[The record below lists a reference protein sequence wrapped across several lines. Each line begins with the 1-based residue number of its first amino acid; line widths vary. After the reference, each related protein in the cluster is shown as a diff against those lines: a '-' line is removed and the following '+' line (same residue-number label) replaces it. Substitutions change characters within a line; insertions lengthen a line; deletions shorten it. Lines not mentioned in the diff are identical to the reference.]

1 MQKEIKIIH
10 FPKRNEPY
18 VILAK
23 PSGIPSAPIN
33 PDEKDNALSMA
44 INYFPEIKNVSG
56 KKSVEYGLLHR
67 IDTDTN
73 GLLLIATSQSFYD
86 YMIEEQQQG
95 RFIKTYKA
103 ICEADKNNAEFLG
116 GFPELKINPYE
127 LSENKTIVIES
138 FFRNYGEGLKAV
150 RPVTE
155 DSGMA
160 ALKKIGKQVTVL
172 IPEINNM
179 YSFLPGFSEIK
190 HEIENVED
198 FDLCIALDS
207 SDTERLFV
215 CKPYFEKIEHTI
227 VIDHHI
233 TNQNFGD
240 VNYVNAVA
248 SSTCQNLIIVL
259 AAMEIAINKEMAECI
274 YTGILTDT
282 GGFRYNTQSET
293 FEFAAML
300 LETGIDISKIYR
312 IVFDTTTEK
321 RTRLLSRAL
330 DRLEILEDGKIA
342 FTYITTQD
350 VDELQN
356 EDGDYENIVNYGR
369 NISGVEVSIFAREKD
384 GRYKISLRA
393 NEYVDVSQIASKY
406 AGGGHLRAAGLEMA
420 MPLEQV
426 KQTLVEEI
434 KKQLK

>member
-1 MQKEIKIIH
+1 MSVLEKIKEKIEAAH
-10 FPKRNEPY
+10 N
-18 VILAK
+18 IL
-23 PSGIPSAPIN
+23 ILTHEN
-33 PDEKDNALSMA
+33 PDGDAVGS
-44 INYFPEIKNVSG
+44 S
-56 KKSVEYGLLHR
+56 
-67 IDTDTN
+67 
-73 GLLLIATSQSFYD
+73 
-86 YMIEEQQQG
+86 
-95 RFIKTYKA
+95 
-103 ICEADKNNAEFLG
+103 LG
-116 GFPELKINPYE
+116 F
-127 LSENKTIVIES
+127 
-138 FFRNYGEGLKAV
+138 
-150 RPVTE
+150 
-155 DSGMA
+155 MH

>member
-1 MQKEIKIIH
+1 MSVLEKIKEKIEAAH
-10 FPKRNEPY
+10 N
-18 VILAK
+18 IL
-23 PSGIPSAPIN
+23 ILTHEN
-33 PDEKDNALSMA
+33 PDGDAVGS
-44 INYFPEIKNVSG
+44 S
-56 KKSVEYGLLHR
+56 
-67 IDTDTN
+67 
-73 GLLLIATSQSFYD
+73 
-86 YMIEEQQQG
+86 
-95 RFIKTYKA
+95 
-103 ICEADKNNAEFLG
+103 LG
-116 GFPELKINPYE
+116 F
-127 LSENKTIVIES
+127 
-138 FFRNYGEGLKAV
+138 
-150 RPVTE
+150 
-155 DSGMA
+155 MH

-207 SDTERLFV
+207 SDTERLFI

-300 LETGIDISKIYR
+300 LETVIDISKIYR

>member
-1 MQKEIKIIH
+1 MSVLEKIKEKIEAAH
-10 FPKRNEPY
+10 N
-18 VILAK
+18 IL
-23 PSGIPSAPIN
+23 ILTHEN
-33 PDEKDNALSMA
+33 PDGDAVGS
-44 INYFPEIKNVSG
+44 S
-56 KKSVEYGLLHR
+56 
-67 IDTDTN
+67 
-73 GLLLIATSQSFYD
+73 
-86 YMIEEQQQG
+86 
-95 RFIKTYKA
+95 
-103 ICEADKNNAEFLG
+103 LG
-116 GFPELKINPYE
+116 F
-127 LSENKTIVIES
+127 
-138 FFRNYGEGLKAV
+138 
-150 RPVTE
+150 
-155 DSGMA
+155 MH

-207 SDTERLFV
+207 SDTERLFI

-330 DRLEILEDGKIA
+330 DRLEILEDGKVA